1 MWRQVEYDSIRP
13 TTLGR
18 GRPEGLPFF
27 CPRFYDITLL
37 YNVRLV
43 RWGSDSSRGR
53 KTQKLMLEM
62 FVWNA
67 LQFSNITPNKIKD
80 LHLMLEMQKLI
91 LTL

>member
-13 TTLGR
+13 ATLDR

-27 CPRFYDITLL
+27 RPRFYDLTLL
-37 YNVRLV
+37 YSVRLV

-62 FVWNA
+62 FVGNA
-67 LQFSNITPNKIKD
+67 LWFSNITPI
-80 LHLMLEMQKLI
+80 
-91 LTL
+91 